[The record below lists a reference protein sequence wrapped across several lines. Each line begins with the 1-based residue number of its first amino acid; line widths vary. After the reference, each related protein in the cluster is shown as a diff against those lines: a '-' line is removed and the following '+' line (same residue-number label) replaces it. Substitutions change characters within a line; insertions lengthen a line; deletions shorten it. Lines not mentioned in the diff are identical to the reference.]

1 MSSLSSIATST
12 VLIFVLFLISRYS
25 IQKLFQVCLIYFQ
38 NNKISLIFISSLLL
52 PGTIVHELSHAF
64 MAMILHLKIRDIRIF
79 PEWKHDSIKLG
90 SVVYEKKDVFRSIL
104 VGIAPFFVGL
114 FSLWW
119 LYELGLY
126 QTSSAI
132 QFIGVSYLVFVIS
145 TTMFSSKQD
154 LVDILYIIPIVVFII
169 GLIYVFQIN
178 MGFLKHLIEVEAVV
192 QFLYAVRTYILIAIG
207 IHTIIIMFAVSALT
221 LHQKS

>member
-1 MSSLSSIATST
+1 
-12 VLIFVLFLISRYS
+12 
-25 IQKLFQVCLIYFQ
+25 
-38 NNKISLIFISSLLL
+38 
-52 PGTIVHELSHAF
+52 

-119 LYELGLY
+119 LHGLGLY

-132 QFIGVSYLVFVIS
+132 QFIGVSYIVFIVS

-154 LVDILYIIPIVVFII
+154 LVDILYIIPIIVFIV
-169 GLIYVFQIN
+169 GLIYIFQIN
-178 MGFLKHLIEVEAVV
+178 MGFLKYLIEVEAVV